1 MDSFDLRKE
10 FEWQRHLLYQ
20 ILTNLEINQEKT
32 MATVADVQAKV
43 AKLSTDLD
51 AFIASHPAG
60 AATPTD
66 LDAIGAA
73 IDAADAKL
81 VTP

>member
-1 MDSFDLRKE
+1 
-10 FEWQRHLLYQ
+10 
-20 ILTNLEINQEKT
+20 